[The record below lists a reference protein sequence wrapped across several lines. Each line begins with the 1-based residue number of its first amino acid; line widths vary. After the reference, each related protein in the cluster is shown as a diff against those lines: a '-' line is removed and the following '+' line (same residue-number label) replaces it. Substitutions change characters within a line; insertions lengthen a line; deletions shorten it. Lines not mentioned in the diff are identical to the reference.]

1 MALGELDG
9 QLIARSLCLRRQT
22 LHGETA
28 YTKQFTQCHGQTWHR
43 SVQVISKTRSWQ
55 PHYAPPL
62 GNIGTEMPA
71 GEGLHRRWLS
81 DLLIVLHPQV
91 LLGTCILQAC
101 KAPQPEVRANVVET
115 RVPCPSAGHT
125 AATNAMTSYHAA
137 AGLIPWSRTPATFV
151 CRRQLPQCASGRLAQ
166 G

>member
-9 QLIARSLCLRRQT
+9 QVIARLLCLRRQT

-28 YTKQFTQCHGQTWHR
+28 YTKQFTQCHGQTGHR
-43 SVQVISKTRSWQ
+43 SVQLISKTRSWQ

-91 LLGTCILQAC
+91 LLGTAYC
-101 KAPQPEVRANVVET
+101 KHAKHLSLRLGQMLLK
-115 RVPCPSAGHT
+115 SYG
-125 AATNAMTSYHAA
+125 YHAPLL
-137 AGLIPWSRTPATFV
+137 GT
-151 CRRQLPQCASGRLAQ
+151 QLPHMP
-166 G
+166 

>member
-1 MALGELDG
+1 MER
-9 QLIARSLCLRRQT
+9 QHTQSSL
-22 LHGETA
+22 HSVMG
-28 YTKQFTQCHGQTWHR
+28 KQHR
-43 SVQVISKTRSWQ
+43 SVQLISKTRSWQ

-91 LLGTCILQAC
+91 LLGTAYC
-101 KAPQPEVRANVVET
+101 KHAKHLSLRLGQMLLKSYMATLPLCWAHSCHTCHDQLPCCSWPHTLVPRT
-115 RVPCPSAGHT
+115 RHLCVQVP
-125 AATNAMTSYHAA
+125 AAT
-137 AGLIPWSRTPATFV
+137 V
-151 CRRQLPQCASGRLAQ
+151 CFSGRC